1 MRLRWLAPL
10 AGAFMVG
17 CGYNTIQSKD
27 ERAAEAKQQIEVQL
41 QRRSDLIGNLVNTVK
56 RYAEHEAAVFT
67 SVADARSR
75 VANAV
80 RSGDPAQMAEADA
93 QLTGALGRL
102 IAVAEN
108 YPTLKADALF
118 LRLAGSAGGDGE
130 PHRGRADRLQRSR
143 AGLQQL
149 HPAVPAESD
158 REGDGSEGASLL
170 RGGRGCGRR
179 AARGFQLAD
188 GDVGVQSGRGR
199 SEWSRS
205 SAVSLTPCR
214 SEDDRGQNTEFR
226 MSETTTGSRESAA
239 RRFI

>member
-10 AGAFMVG
+10 AGAFLVG

-27 ERAAEAKQQIEVQL
+27 ELAAGAKQQIEVQL

-67 SVADARSR
+67 SVAEARSR

-108 YPTLKADALF
+108 YPQLKADQLF
-118 LRLAGSAGGDGE
+118 LRLQDQLEGTENRIAVARTDYNEAARDYNGYIRQFPQNLTAKVTGAKARPYFEAAASAGEAPRVDFNSPTGT
-130 PHRGRADRLQRSR
+130 S
-143 AGLQQL
+143 
-149 HPAVPAESD
+149 
-158 REGDGSEGASLL
+158 GSNPSGGGAS
-170 RGGRGCGRR
+170 G
-179 AARGFQLAD
+179 
-188 GDVGVQSGRGR
+188 SGPPR
-199 SEWSRS
+199 
-205 SAVSLTPCR
+205 
-214 SEDDRGQNTEFR
+214 
-226 MSETTTGSRESAA
+226 
-239 RRFI
+239 

>member
-67 SVADARSR
+67 GVADARSR

-108 YPTLKADALF
+108 YPQLKADALF
-118 LRLAGSAGGDGE
+118 LRLQD
-130 PHRGRADRLQRSR
+130 
-143 AGLQQL
+143 QL
-149 HPAVPAESD
+149 EGTENRVAVARTDYNE
-158 REGDGSEGASLL
+158 
-170 RGGRGCGRR
+170 
-179 AARGFQLAD
+179 AARDYNSYIRQFPQ
-188 GDVGVQSGRGR
+188 
-199 SEWSRS
+199 
-205 SAVSLTPCR
+205 SLTAKV
-214 SEDDRGQNTEFR
+214 
-226 MSETTTGSRESAA
+226 TGAKARPYFEAA
-239 RRFI
+239 AGAGDAPRVDFNSPTGTSGSNPGGGGSSGSGAPR